1 MKLLKNRTALG
12 AICILIA
19 LIICFIV
26 TPFISSAS
34 DKTVEI
40 LRVTKEIKAGEVIK
54 EGMVK
59 TIKVGA
65 YNLPKDVIRKEE
77 SVVGNYAA
85 VDLVP
90 EDYILPSKLSKA
102 PAEENAYLYNLNGE
116 KQAVSITIKSFAE
129 GLSGKLMSGDIV
141 SVIAPDYKKMGQ
153 TVIPSELQ
161 YVKVV
166 GVTASSGYDANT
178 GEQTEED
185 KELPS
190 TVTLLVTQEQSK
202 ILAEIEADGKMH
214 LALVYRG
221 EAKNAEQFIKAQDE
235 ALSKLYPKETQASQG
250 GTDSDEIKRAGQNTQ
265 EVK

>member
-1 MKLLKNRTALG
+1 MKLLKNRTVLG

-19 LIICFIV
+19 LIICFVV

-34 DKTVEI
+34 DKSVEI
-40 LRVTKEIKAGEVIK
+40 LRVTKEIKAGDEIK
-54 EGMVK
+54 EGMVR
-59 TIKVGA
+59 TVEVGA

-90 EDYILPSKLSKA
+90 EDYILPSKLSKT

-116 KQAVSITIKSFAE
+116 KQAVSVTIKSFAE

-153 TVIPSELQ
+153 TVVPPELQ
-161 YVKVV
+161 YVKVI

-178 GEQTEED
+178 GEQTKDE

-190 TVTLLVTQEQSK
+190 TVTLLVTPEQSQ

-221 EAKNAEQFIKAQDE
+221 VAKNADQFIKAQDE
-235 ALSKLYPKETQASQG
+235 ALGKLYPKESQ
-250 GTDSDEIKRAGQNTQ
+250 AGQEGTGSEETKLTSQNKQ

>member
-1 MKLLKNRTALG
+1 MKLLKNRTTLG
-12 AICILIA
+12 AICILTA
-19 LIICFIV
+19 LIICFVI
-26 TPFISSAS
+26 TPFINSAS

-40 LRVTKEIKAGEVIK
+40 LRVTKEIKAGDVIK

-65 YNLPKDVIRKEE
+65 YNLPKDVVRKEDTI
-77 SVVGNYAA
+77 VGKYAA
-85 VDLVP
+85 ADLVP
-90 EDYILPSKLSKA
+90 GDYILPSKLSKT
-102 PAEENAYLYNLNGE
+102 PAEENAYLYNLNGK
-116 KQAVSITIKSFAE
+116 KQAVSVTIKNFAE

-141 SVIAPDYKKMGQ
+141 SVIAPDFRKMGQ
-153 TVIPSELQ
+153 TVIPAELQ
-161 YVKVV
+161 YVKVI

-178 GEQTEED
+178 GEQTEEE

-190 TVTLLVTQEQSK
+190 TVTLLVTPEQSK
-202 ILAEIEADGKMH
+202 LLAEIEEDGKMH

-235 ALSKLYPKETQASQG
+235 ALGKLYPKESLAAKEGAGSEETKLTGQSQ
-250 GTDSDEIKRAGQNTQ
+250 Q